1 MCMINLRKK
10 FFCFL
15 TKFAVFPS
23 SYFMYYIVQ
32 YSNEESGFSN
42 RLKEVQYKIL

>member
-1 MCMINLRKK
+1 M
-10 FFCFL
+10 
-15 TKFAVFPS
+15 KFAGFLS

-42 RLKEVQYKIL
+42 RLIKVQYKIL